1 MKFDINNF
9 RLVEVLEYLK
19 KAKPS
24 TIVNCMCNGKRIA
37 FTWVKYIATINYM
50 EEGLIPVII
59 EDCKAYIFCD
69 SIEFIEN

>member
-9 RLVEVLEYLK
+9 NLLEVWDYLK
-19 KAKPS
+19 KTKSS
-24 TIVNCMCNGKRIA
+24 TVVKLMCNGKRIA
-37 FTWVKYIATINYM
+37 YTWVKYIVAINHM